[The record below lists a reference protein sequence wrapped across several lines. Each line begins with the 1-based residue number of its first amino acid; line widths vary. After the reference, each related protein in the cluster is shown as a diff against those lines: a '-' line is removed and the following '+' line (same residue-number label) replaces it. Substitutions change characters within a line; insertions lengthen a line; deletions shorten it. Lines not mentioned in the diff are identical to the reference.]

1 MTRSI
6 RLALVGL
13 GNVGRAF
20 LELMVSKAGLLREQY
35 DLELILTGA
44 ADSSGAVMDAGGIDP
59 MALASHKAR
68 GGNAGNFLIGVPGMR
83 AAKLVAQVEA
93 DLLLEASPVN
103 LQTGQ
108 PGLDCVRTAIRR
120 GMDVV
125 LANKGPL
132 VHAFGELIAAAEAA
146 GVGLAYSATVCGALP
161 VVNIGQRD
169 LGACDIRS
177 VAGIFNATSN
187 SILTAM
193 ARGGSYEQALRQA
206 QLEGVAEVD
215 PSLDVE
221 GWDTANKLVI
231 IANSILRQ
239 PATLADVQPVVG
251 ITGITA
257 EQIRAG
263 AAQGQVVKL
272 VARAER
278 GSVGR
283 PATAEAVSGSVGR
296 PATAGKSGRPATAGT
311 GGEPDPE
318 DQPSGLTRY
327 RLSVQP
333 AWLPADDFLASVNGW
348 EMGIVFDTDIMG
360 LQQFKVDER
369 GPLPTAAAMLR
380 DVIRLLVDW

>member
-1 MTRSI
+1 MI
-6 RLALVGL
+6 QPVRLILVGL

-20 LELMVSKAGLLREQY
+20 LELMVSKADLLRNQY
-35 DLELILTGA
+35 GLELILTGA

-59 MALASHKAR
+59 AALRSHKER
-68 GGNAGNFLIGVPGMR
+68 GGNAGNFLTGVPGMS
-83 AAKLVAQVEA
+83 AHKLVAQAPA

-103 LQTGQ
+103 LKTGQ
-108 PGLDCVRTAIRR
+108 PGLDCVWTAIGR
-120 GMDVV
+120 GMGVV

-132 VHAFGELIAAAEAA
+132 VHAFGELTAAAEAT

-169 LGACDIRS
+169 LAACDIRS
-177 VAGIFNATSN
+177 VAGIFNSTSN

-193 ARGGSYEQALRQA
+193 ARGGSYEHALRQA
-206 QLEGVAEVD
+206 QADGIAEAD
-215 PSLDVE
+215 PSLDVG

-239 PATLADVQPVVG
+239 PVTLADVQPVVG

-257 EQIRAG
+257 EQIWAG
-263 AAQGQVVKL
+263 ATQGQVVKL

-283 PATAEAVSGSVGR
+283 PATAGEVGSVGR
-296 PATAGKSGRPATAGT
+296 PATAWERV
-311 GGEPDPE
+311 GGEPDPKSLR
-318 DQPSGLTRY
+318 DPSGLTRY

-333 AWLPADDFLASVNGW
+333 EWLPAGDFLASINGW

-360 LQQFKVDER
+360 LQQYKVDER
-369 GPLPTAAAMLR
+369 GPVPTAGAMLR
-380 DVIRLLVDW
+380 DVVSLATGD

>member
-1 MTRSI
+1 MIHPVRV
-6 RLALVGL
+6 ALVGL

-20 LELMVSKAGLLREQY
+20 LDLMISKADVLADRYGLSLV
-35 DLELILTGA
+35 LTGA
-44 ADSSGAVMDAGGIDP
+44 ADSSGAVMDAAGIDP

-68 GGNAGNFLIGVPGMR
+68 GGNAGNFLIGVPGMH
-83 AAKLVAQVEA
+83 ACKLVAQVEA

-108 PGLDCVRTAIRR
+108 PGLDCVRTAIGR
-120 GMDVV
+120 GMGVV

-132 VHAFGELIAAAEAA
+132 VHAFGELTAAAAAA

-187 SILTAM
+187 SILAAM

-206 QLEGVAEVD
+206 QLDGVAEAD

-251 ITGITA
+251 ITSITA

-278 GSVGR
+278 TEDA
-283 PATAEAVSGSVGR
+283 PDL
-296 PATAGKSGRPATAGT
+296 T
-311 GGEPDPE
+311 GPE
-318 DQPSGLTRY
+318 DLSGLSRY

-333 AWLPADDFLASVNGW
+333 AWLPTDDFLASVSGW

-360 LQQFKVDER
+360 LQQLKVDER

-380 DVIRLLVDW
+380 DVINMIGDK

>member
-1 MTRSI
+1 MAASI
-6 RLALVGL
+6 RFVLVGL

-20 LELMVSKAGLLREQY
+20 LELMVSKADLLRNRY
-35 DLELILTGA
+35 GLELILTAA

-59 MALASHKAR
+59 AALRSHKER
-68 GGNAGNFLIGVPGMR
+68 GGNAGNFLGGVPGMSAR
-83 AAKLVAQVEA
+83 KLVAQAEA

-108 PGLDCVRTAIRR
+108 PGLDCVRTAIGR
-120 GMDVV
+120 GMGVV

-132 VHAFGELIAAAEAA
+132 VHAFGKLEAAAAAA

-161 VVNIGQRD
+161 VVNIGRRD
-169 LGACDIRS
+169 LGACAIRS

-187 SILTAM
+187 SILAAM
-193 ARGGSYEQALRQA
+193 ARGGGYEQALRQA
-206 QLEGVAEVD
+206 QLDGVAEAD

-239 PATLADVQPVVG
+239 PATLADVQPVAG

-257 EQIRAG
+257 AQIQAG
-263 AAQGQVVKL
+263 AAQGKVVKL

-278 GSVGR
+278 TEVA
-283 PATAEAVSGSVGR
+283 PDL
-296 PATAGKSGRPATAGT
+296 T
-311 GGEPDPE
+311 GVENL
-318 DQPSGLTRY
+318 SGLSRY

-333 AWLPADDFLASVNGW
+333 EWLPADDFLASVNGW

-369 GPLPTAAAMLR
+369 GPVPTAAAMLR
-380 DVIRLLVDW
+380 DVIEETSRE